1 VTGFAAPAGSET
13 AEQLTFLYEARAA
26 ISVVQASVDLGVLQR
41 LEDGWADAGTL
52 ARDCTIDE
60 RSAPALLAV
69 LVRLGLAEHD
79 GRGRYRARHG
89 AGPGF
94 LDLLGSWDGLAE
106 SLRAG
111 TRRRARPAGDV
122 YPRIVNSLATLF
134 GPAASAAAAQL
145 GGGRYRRV
153 LDLGAG
159 AAPWT
164 IALAAQEPGCRI
176 TALDLEPVIETTR
189 RAVTA
194 ARCADRFHFVS
205 GDLFEADFEKGSFDL
220 VLAANLCHL
229 FDEAGNRRLFERIVG
244 WLAPGG
250 TVAVIDFL
258 SDEWRDPSRAVML
271 YGLGLC
277 HRTDGGQVYPFT
289 TYVRWLRD
297 AGLRGVE
304 RHELSAYPPISLV
317 TARARTGGD

>member
-1 VTGFAAPAGSET
+1 VIGSVAPSAAEA

-26 ISVVQASVDLGVLQR
+26 ISVIQASVDLGVLRR
-41 LEDGWADAGTL
+41 LEDGWADVDTL
-52 ARDCTIDE
+52 GRDCAIDP

-69 LVRLGLAEHD
+69 LVRLGLAESD
-79 GRGRYRARHG
+79 GRGRYRARRG
-89 AGPGF
+89 IGSGF

-111 TRRRARPAGDV
+111 TIRRPRPPGEV

-134 GPAASAAAAQL
+134 APAASAAAAHL
-145 GGGRYRRV
+145 AGGRHRRV

-164 IALAAQEPGCRI
+164 IAMATRDPSCLI
-176 TALDLEPVIETTR
+176 TAIDLPPVIESTR
-189 RAVTA
+189 QAASA
-194 ARCADRFHFVS
+194 ARCDRRFQFVT
-205 GDLFEADFEKGSFDL
+205 GDLFEVELDGAPFDL
-220 VLAANLCHL
+220 VVAGNLCHL
-229 FDEAGNRRLFERIVG
+229 FDEAANRRLFQRVAE

-250 TVAVIDFL
+250 TVAVIDLL

-277 HRTDGGQVYPFT
+277 HRTTGGQVYPFT
-289 TYVRWLRD
+289 TYVRWLRE
-297 AGLRGVE
+297 AGLHGVE
-304 RHELSAYPPISLV
+304 RHELSAYPPVSLI
-317 TARARTGGD
+317 TARRGDA